1 MAERS
6 IRLELSF
13 IKLYPK
19 LINSASA
26 DLLVVDNDKTLDL
39 LFILKKSILHK
50 FYLNDMIATDL
61 LLLKSKKRF
70 EVRYSLISYVLNYR
84 LTIKTLTNSKL
95 NSVNNL
101 FKSSIWLE
109 REIWDLF
116 GVFFLNA
123 FDLRRILTDY
133 GFNGHPFRKDF
144 PVTGYYELRY
154 SEKKKRVISL
164 PVNFQQELRVF
175 SISSP
180 WTKNTQI

>member
-1 MAERS
+1 MAKRS
-6 IRLELSF
+6 IRLELSLV
-13 IKLYPK
+13 KLYPK
-19 LINSASA
+19 IINSATA
-26 DLLVVDNDKTLDL
+26 DLIVVNNENLISL
-39 LFILKKSILHK
+39 LTILKKSILHR

-61 LLLKSKKRF
+61 LSNKRF
-70 EVRYSLISYVLNYR
+70 EIKYSLLSYTLNTR
-84 LTIKTLTNSKL
+84 LTVKTLTNSKL
-95 NSVNNL
+95 NSVNHI

-154 SEKKKRVISL
+154 SEKKKRVISV

-175 SISSP
+175 SLNSP
-180 WTKNTQI
+180 WTKNIQI

>member
-1 MAERS
+1 MAKRS
-6 IRLELSF
+6 IRLELT
-13 IKLYPK
+13 IAKLYPK
-19 LINSASA
+19 LINSATA
-26 DLLVVDNDKTLDL
+26 DLINIEKQNLKSL
-39 LFILKKSILHK
+39 LFILKKSMLHR

-61 LLLKSKKRF
+61 LLVNKKRF
-70 EVRYSLISYVLNYR
+70 EIKYSLLSYLINYR
-84 LTIKTLTNSKL
+84 LTVKVLVNSKL
-95 NSVNNL
+95 DSINGI

-154 SEKKKRVISL
+154 SEKK
-164 PVNFQQELRVF
+164 NELF
-175 SISSP
+175 LFLLIFN
-180 WTKNTQI
+180 KN